1 MHYHYQLISVLIIDI
16 DIVIFSILII
26 DWGIIIFDMLMIDT
40 SIIWIDSHSF
50 TFSTW
55 SVLSS
60 TCNYHYQK
68 GFEVTEGITKKVEG
82 QTDNTVAKRNRTKG
96 QTMIV
101 KIENKQLINW
111 TPLKTGGEGG
121 GLVYAQALQINRSCP
136 TSGTHRVSVKWH
148 KHHVIWES
156 SWTPEYQETCL
167 LLYRDTKYSMLMWWL
182 NTPQSGIRK
191 HIGRLRIMM
200 IYPITVACQL
210 WFAKPV
216 SRGVLLFIIWFPSE
230 FIWLF
235 DYSVVWEWN
244 HDNLLLV

>member
-111 TPLKTGGEGG
+111 TPLKTGGERGG
-121 GLVYAQALQINRSCP
+121 PGVCSRAPNKPFLPHQWHPSCICKMTQTSCDMRIVLDIWIPGNLFTSIQRYKIFHADVMAKHATIRNKKTYRKAQDNDDLSHY
-136 TSGTHRVSVKWH
+136 SGMS
-148 KHHVIWES
+148 I
-156 SWTPEYQETCL
+156 
-167 LLYRDTKYSMLMWWL
+167 M
-182 NTPQSGIRK
+182 IR
-191 HIGRLRIMM
+191 
-200 IYPITVACQL
+200 
-210 WFAKPV
+210 
-216 SRGVLLFIIWFPSE
+216 
-230 FIWLF
+230 
-235 DYSVVWEWN
+235 
-244 HDNLLLV
+244 